1 MAIENG
7 KGGEIGSSNKY
18 SKFKAKMTGSL
29 PVVLRVAILLATGGA
44 TLGMGLNKQSKTA
57 VVAVVGTTPI
67 SQTFVAQFQD
77 TPAFV
82 YFVIANAI
90 ASFYNLLVL
99 VLQPHLKGKAHNIWV
114 LIFDMVVMTVVAT
127 GAAAAASIAELG
139 KNGNQHARWNP
150 ICDNFGAFCCRGAIA
165 LAESFVGS
173 LLLLILNVLSTV
185 TLRKN
190 VAAHD

>member
-114 LIFDMVVMTVVAT
+114 LIFDM
-127 GAAAAASIAELG
+127 
-139 KNGNQHARWNP
+139 NGNQHARWNP

-190 VAAHD
+190 